1 MDQSERNRKRITE
14 LESSMMH
21 LQNDYESLNEV
32 VLENVQRLEKMR
44 LIIERLE
51 SRLRVLIRKPRAA
64 PLLAPCWRNPTPA
77 GMTPHEQS
85 GRGTPS
91 RTARKTPEY
100 P

>member
-51 SRLRVLIRKPRAA
+51 SRLRASSESEPERKAEDGVP
-64 PLLAPCWRNPTPA
+64 
-77 GMTPHEQS
+77 PH
-85 GRGTPS
+85 
-91 RTARKTPEY
+91 Y
-100 P
+100 

>member
-1 MDQSERNRKRITE
+1 MDQSERDRKRITE

-51 SRLRVLIRKPRAA
+51 SRLQ
-64 PLLAPCWRNPTPA
+64 C
-77 GMTPHEQS
+77 
-85 GRGTPS
+85 
-91 RTARKTPEY
+91 
-100 P
+100 

>member
-1 MDQSERNRKRITE
+1 MDQSERDIKRITE

-51 SRLRVLIRKPRAA
+51 SRLRASSEAEPERKAEDEVP
-64 PLLAPCWRNPTPA
+64 
-77 GMTPHEQS
+77 PH
-85 GRGTPS
+85 
-91 RTARKTPEY
+91 Y
-100 P
+100 

>member
-51 SRLRVLIRKPRAA
+51 SRLRASSESEPERKAEDEVP
-64 PLLAPCWRNPTPA
+64 
-77 GMTPHEQS
+77 PH
-85 GRGTPS
+85 
-91 RTARKTPEY
+91 Y
-100 P
+100 

>member
-1 MDQSERNRKRITE
+1 MDQSERDRKRITE

-51 SRLRVLIRKPRAA
+51 SRLRAGSESESERKGEDEVP
-64 PLLAPCWRNPTPA
+64 
-77 GMTPHEQS
+77 PH
-85 GRGTPS
+85 
-91 RTARKTPEY
+91 Y
-100 P
+100 

>member
-51 SRLRVLIRKPRAA
+51 SRLRASSESESERKAEDEVP
-64 PLLAPCWRNPTPA
+64 
-77 GMTPHEQS
+77 PH
-85 GRGTPS
+85 
-91 RTARKTPEY
+91 Y
-100 P
+100 